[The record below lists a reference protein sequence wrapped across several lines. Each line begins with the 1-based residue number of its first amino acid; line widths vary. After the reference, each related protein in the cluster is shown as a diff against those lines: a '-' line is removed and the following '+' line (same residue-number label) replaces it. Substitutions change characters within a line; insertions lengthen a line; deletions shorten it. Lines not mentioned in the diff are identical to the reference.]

1 MLIKLLLVKKRR
13 KRRMVL
19 LKMSMI
25 KKVVKNLSI
34 LKRNQTTKAAEKR
47 NPDLHPDLQ
56 VNHQTSLGDGAG
68 KMMWTMMTVIDNQ
81 INKGK
86 G

>member
-1 MLIKLLLVKKRR
+1 
-13 KRRMVL
+13 MVL
-19 LKMSMI
+19 LEMSMI

-34 LKRNQTTKAAEKR
+34 LKSDQTTKTAEKR
-47 NPDLHPDLQ
+47 NPDLHPQQ